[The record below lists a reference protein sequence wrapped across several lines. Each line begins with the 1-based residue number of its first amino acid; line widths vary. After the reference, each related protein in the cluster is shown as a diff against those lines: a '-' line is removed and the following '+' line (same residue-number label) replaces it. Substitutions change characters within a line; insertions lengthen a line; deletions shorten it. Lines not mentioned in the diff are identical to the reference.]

1 MLLDELVE
9 IVGQNLAGQP
19 PRAGVDRHLRHLQQQ
34 AFPQVAGADAGRLQL
49 MDDVQQAFQLSG
61 RGLDP
66 HREGD
71 VVGHGFQVAA
81 QVTVLV
87 DAPDQVDGQPHIPLG
102 KIPVAQLFDQILL
115 QRTPLGQIDRA
126 LFVVFRKVVD
136 AAFVRRRVVVVQV
149 FVNGDLLGL
158 LVVLGRAFLLFQND
172 VVLDLLFDA
181 LFELHGGE
189 LQQLDHLNLL
199 RRELLLKRKYLFLI
213 DSHIGSKLR
222 IYQHSEFGLFIYYYR
237 VRVSRKSFKT
247 ASGVKRA
254 GAQTGFSSPKA
265 CHRP

>member
-1 MLLDELVE
+1 M
-9 IVGQNLAGQP
+9 N
-19 PRAGVDRHLRHLQQQ
+19 
-34 AFPQVAGADAGRLQL
+34 
-49 MDDVQQAFQLSG
+49 DVQQAFQLSG

-66 HREGD
+66 HRKGD
-71 VVGHGFQVAA
+71 VVGHGLQVAA
-81 QVTVLV
+81 QVAVLV

-213 DSHIGSKLR
+213 NSHIGSKLR
-222 IYQHSEFGLFIYYYR
+222 IVQHSEFGLFIY
-237 VRVSRKSFKT
+237 RVSGFSKVVQGGRIPVFGKSG
-247 ASGVKRA
+247 AA
-254 GAQTGFSSPKA
+254 GAHSSMWLSRTAKEGRKAPHSDGF
-265 CHRP
+265 R